1 MSRLALPQPIGIV
14 TGLQVEARI
23 ARRLSDLVGCTGS
36 VHANVAPAAEWL
48 LASGAK
54 SLMSFG
60 IAGGLAP
67 DLPPGTLIVASKV
80 VTADGRYPAEALWF
94 RSPSPTWEGLGEGVA
109 PLASEPE
116 RRGGTSTPPPLTP
129 RSRGGGFE
137 IGALYGD
144 TRIASQPAEKKRTY
158 ETTGALAVDLESGET
173 ARIAAAAGVPFAA
186 LRAIADPAWRGLPE
200 AALLPLDAMGRP
212 RLPAILGSIM
222 KKPGQIPGLIMTARD
237 TRAALKALLRACRV
251 LVV

>member
-23 ARRLSDLVGCTGS
+23 ARRLSDLVACTGS
-36 VHANVAPAAEWL
+36 VHTNVAPAAERL

-67 DLPPGTLIVASKV
+67 ELEPGTLIVASKV
-80 VTADGRYPAEALWF
+80 VTKDAQYPADA
-94 RSPSPTWEGLGEGVA
+94 A
-109 PLASEPE
+109 PLYSSF
-116 RRGGTSTPPPLTP
+116 RRKRESMDQQPSVGEID
-129 RSRGGGFE
+129 SRFRE
-137 IGALYGD
+137 NDARTLVIGPLYGD
-144 TRIASQPAEKKRTY
+144 IRIASQPYDKKRVY

-173 ARIAAAAGVPFAA
+173 ARIAAGAGVPFVA

-200 AALLPLDAMGRP
+200 AALLPLDPMGRP
-212 RLPAILGSIM
+212 RLPAILASIM
-222 KKPGQIPGLIMTARD
+222 KKPGQIRGLIMTARD
-237 TRAALKALLRACRV
+237 TRAALKALLGACRV